1 MSVWDW
7 PSRGRQA
14 AERSVR
20 WLVRRL
26 TLRRRTAKGFKWGA
40 LIALALFGGRVGLEL
55 ATGLPVFLDYLLGI
69 GLLFAFFGLAALAV
83 QVTRRVLHLG
93 RRWLTLAGF
102 QAALAILLLLTLFGF
117 PRSAALIAAFGVV
130 LLGGLL
136 GAALGVALD
145 GDASTRR
152 RRWAAVGLGVLLIAA
167 VALGL
172 FLADDG
178 STEHLVT
185 LPEVGEP
192 PPTLDVPDPSEPGP
206 YEVRRLTYGSGTDRW
221 RPEFGEE
228 ADLVTEGVDGTAFTE
243 GFDGLKADAR
253 KLYWGFGMDEMP
265 VNGRVFLPAGEGP
278 FPVVLMVH
286 GNHTMTEFS
295 DVGYDWLGEHLA
307 SRGWLMVSVDEN
319 FLNAAPV
326 IGDVDEENDARGW
339 MLLQHLHALRDFH
352 LASDNPLAG
361 KLDLSRVALMGH
373 SRGGEAAAVGA
384 AFDHLERYPDDATVE
399 LGSAF
404 DVRAVVAFAPA
415 DGQYRPADRFTPLHD
430 VSYLVLQGGH
440 DGDVSMF
447 VGDRQ
452 LERVELSAGS
462 PHFVAGVWI
471 YRANHGQWNTAWGN
485 ADLPWPWAS
494 LLNRE
499 ALLDPEVQKDIA
511 RVYVTAFLEETLGQ
525 PGRYRPLFRDPRAGR
540 HWLPDE
546 VLVTR
551 YRDGGY
557 RFVADY
563 EEDVDVTSASLPGS
577 RIEGKDLATWRE
589 RELKARGGAGRND
602 HAVFLGWRS
611 EEADEES
618 ASYTVQLPSDLA
630 TDWGLSADSHLV
642 FSLAATEE
650 DPKGNDGKD
659 EEGEDDTEVDSQPQP
674 WDLTLELA
682 TADGVTVGL
691 PLSDFR
697 ALPPPL
703 PSRFTRWS
711 LLNDKERYSATEIV
725 FQDFEIPLAAFA
737 EADPAFE
744 PPRLSSVRFV
754 FDREPEEGVVVL
766 DDLGFMTPP
775 GDPQPPN

>member
-1 MSVWDW
+1 MGVWDW

-14 AERSVR
+14 AERFVR
-20 WLVRRL
+20 WLVRRV

-93 RRWLTLAGF
+93 RRWLTLTGF
-102 QAALAILLLLTLFGF
+102 QAALAILLLLSLFGF

-136 GAALGVALD
+136 GAALVVVMD
-145 GDASTRR
+145 GDASARR
-152 RRWAAVGLGVLLIAA
+152 RRWAGVGLGTLLVVA
-167 VALGL
+167 VTLGI
-172 FLADDG
+172 FLADEG

-228 ADLVTEGVDGTAFTE
+228 VDLVTESVDGTSFTE

-253 KLYWGFGMDEMP
+253 ELYWGFGMDEMP
-265 VNGRVFLPAGEGP
+265 VNGRVFLPVGEGP
-278 FPVVLMVH
+278 FPVILMVH

-339 MLLQHLHALRDFH
+339 MLLQHLKALRDFH
-352 LASDNPLAG
+352 GGGDNPLAG

-373 SRGGEAAAVGA
+373 SRGGEAAAVAA
-384 AFDHLERYPDDATVE
+384 AFDRLERYPDDATVE
-399 LGSAF
+399 LASDFG
-404 DVRAVVAFAPA
+404 VRAVVAFAPA
-415 DGQYRPADRFTPLHD
+415 DGQYRPADRFTPLRD

-452 LERVELSAGS
+452 LERVDLSEGS
-462 PHFVAGVWI
+462 PHFVASVWI
-471 YRANHGQWNTAWGN
+471 YRANHGQWNTAWGS
-485 ADLPWPWAS
+485 ADL
-494 LLNRE
+494 
-499 ALLDPEVQKDIA
+499 ALACSIARPCPEVQKDIA
-511 RVYVTAFLEETLGQ
+511 RVYVTAFLEETLGE
-525 PGRYRPLFRDPRAGR
+525 PGRYRPLFRHPRAGR

-546 VLVTR
+546 VFVTR

-563 EEDVDVTSASLPGS
+563 EEDVDVTSASLPGT
-577 RIEGKDLATWRE
+577 RIEGKGLAT
-589 RELKARGGAGRND
+589 GAG
-602 HAVFLGWRS
+602 AQSPWRS
-611 EEADEES
+611 RSTTRCSWAGARTKRRSPQATPFSFLRIAQRTGDCRQTATSSS
-618 ASYTVQLPSDLA
+618 ASRPRRRTRRA
-630 TDWGLSADSHLV
+630 RI
-642 FSLAATEE
+642 
-650 DPKGNDGKD
+650 PK
-659 EEGEDDTEVDSQPQP
+659 
-674 WDLTLELA
+674 
-682 TADGVTVGL
+682 
-691 PLSDFR
+691 
-697 ALPPPL
+697 
-703 PSRFTRWS
+703 TRT
-711 LLNDKERYSATEIV
+711 KRG
-725 FQDFEIPLAAFA
+725 
-737 EADPAFE
+737 
-744 PPRLSSVRFV
+744 RR
-754 FDREPEEGVVVL
+754 RG
-766 DDLGFMTPP
+766 TPTRSTP
-775 GDPQPPN
+775 GT